1 MNLNQQALA
10 DLSMQI
16 KRWGKEFGFAE
27 IRIAD
32 VDLSHAEAELQQW
45 LDAGYH
51 GEMAYMASHGT
62 KRSRPD
68 ELVPGTV
75 RVISARMNYCLRL
88 NNGVKRKK
96 TCSRYRSYFSVRAWA
111 RLSQS
116 ITNQAATAR
125 RQNQS
130 GGRRIWLSGVY
141 RFSTGNGSGAGREI
155 WPWLAR

>member
-1 MNLNQQALA
+1 VNLNQQALA

-75 RVISARMNYCLRL
+75 RVISARMNYLPSAEQWRETEKNMLPIPQLFQCTRVGATITKYYEPGC
-88 NNGVKRKK
+88 NSSPTKSKR
-96 TCSRYRSYFSVRAWA
+96 R
-111 RLSQS
+111 
-116 ITNQAATAR
+116 
-125 RQNQS
+125 
-130 GGRRIWLSGVY
+130 
-141 RFSTGNGSGAGREI
+141 
-155 WPWLAR
+155 